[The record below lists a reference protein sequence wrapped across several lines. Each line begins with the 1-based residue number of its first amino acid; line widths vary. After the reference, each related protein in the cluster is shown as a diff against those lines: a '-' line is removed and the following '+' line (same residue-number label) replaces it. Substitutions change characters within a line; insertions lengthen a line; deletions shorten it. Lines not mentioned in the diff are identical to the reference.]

1 MKTDDDDVLDDGE
14 VLRVGMSLR
23 DAAARPAAPLAAKD
37 AGDPWRTFLDGAA
50 RSQNDAGDA
59 WGRFLNARPAARSQN
74 DAADPW
80 AAFTKGGA

>member
-1 MKTDDDDVLDDGE
+1 MAD
-14 VLRVGMSLR
+14 
-23 DAAARPAAPLAAKD
+23 
-37 AGDPWRTFLDGAA
+37 TFLDGAA